1 VAGERDTVGHV
12 DEMGPTPAP
21 VLVTAFNRPDRLARL
36 LESLKPAAPR
46 MMRIAIDGPRH
57 EGDVSGVQETRRVA
71 ENVPWDCDLQV
82 WARDTNAGIATAIP
96 KAVSRALTEFD
107 RVFVIEDDVTVGPQA
122 YEYMSRALDLWRIDL
137 RVYSI
142 SAYNMVPIDHLSRP
156 DEPVR
161 LSRVMSSYAWGT
173 WRDRWEAY
181 DPNMTWFAQ
190 QSLADLTD
198 LLGSRIVAL
207 RWRQHHR
214 MVSTRLVDSWAYR
227 WVMST
232 WAYDGTS
239 VVPNRNLVDYLG
251 LSGGSHTRRR
261 RPWQELEIDEIDLC
275 HLSESARLD
284 PSGERFLQ
292 RRNQR
297 ATSTSVFFGPL
308 EFLALNLIQ
317 SQLRGRRSAR
327 KARETGS

>member
-1 VAGERDTVGHV
+1 MAGERDTVGHV

-21 VLVTAFNRPDRLARL
+21 VLITAFNRPDRLARL
-36 LESLKPAAPR
+36 LESLKPTAPPIV
-46 MMRIAIDGPRH
+46 RIAIDGPRH

-96 KAVSRALTEFD
+96 GAVSRAFTEFD
-107 RVFVIEDDVTVGPQA
+107 RVFVIEDDVAVGPQA
-122 YEYMSRALDLWRIDL
+122 YEYMSRALDLWRLD
-137 RVYSI
+137 RKVYSI
-142 SAYNMVPIDHLSRP
+142 SAYNMVPIHHLSRP
-156 DEPVR
+156 DEPVH

-190 QSLADLTD
+190 QSLADLAEFF
-198 LLGSRIVAL
+198 GSRVLAL

-214 MVSTRLVDSWAYR
+214 MVSSGLVDSWAYR

-232 WAYDGTS
+232 WAHDGTS

-251 LSGGSHTRRR
+251 VTGGSHTRRR
-261 RPWQELEIDEIDLC
+261 RPWQELKIDEIDLTQ
-275 HLSESARLD
+275 LQDSVGFD
-284 PSGERFLQ
+284 PSSERFLQ

-297 ATSTSVFFGPL
+297 ATSTSVILGPL
-308 EFLALNLIQ
+308 EYLALNLSQ
-317 SQLRGRRSAR
+317 SRLRGRHIAR
-327 KARETGS
+327 RVRGTGS

>member
-1 VAGERDTVGHV
+1 MAGERDTFGHV
-12 DEMGPTPAP
+12 HEMDPTPAP

-36 LESLKPAAPR
+36 LESLKPAAPPIV
-46 MMRIAIDGPRH
+46 RIAIDGPRH

-96 KAVSRALTEFD
+96 EAVSRALTEFE

-122 YEYMSRALDLWRIDL
+122 YEYMSRALDLWRLDL
-137 RVYSI
+137 RIYSI

-190 QSLADLTD
+190 QSLVDLTD
-198 LLGSRIVAL
+198 FFGSRIVAL

-214 MVSTRLVDSWAYR
+214 MVSTGLVDSWAYR

-232 WAYDGTS
+232 WAHDGTT
-239 VVPNRNLVDYLG
+239 VAPNRNLVDYHG
-251 LSGGSHTRRR
+251 ATGGSHTRRR
-261 RPWQELEIDEIDLC
+261 RPWQELAIHPIN
-275 HLSESARLD
+275 LD
-284 PSGERFLQ
+284 DPLQ
-292 RRNQR
+292 QLTLDVLADRYLHRYNQR
-297 ATSTSVFFGPL
+297 ASRLAIALGPF
-308 EFLALNLIQ
+308 ERLALSLAR
-317 SQLRGRRSAR
+317 SRAWRGG
-327 KARETGS
+327 E

>member
-1 VAGERDTVGHV
+1 VAGERDTFGHV
-12 DEMGPTPAP
+12 HEMDPTPAP

-36 LESLKPAAPR
+36 LESLKPAAPPIV
-46 MMRIAIDGPRH
+46 RIAIDGPRH
-57 EGDVSGVQETRRVA
+57 EGDAAGVQATRRVA
-71 ENVPWDCDLQV
+71 ESVPWDCDLQV

-96 KAVSRALTEFD
+96 EAVTRALTEFE

-122 YEYMSRALDLWRIDL
+122 YEYMSRALDLWRLDL
-137 RVYSI
+137 RIYSI

-190 QSLADLTD
+190 QSLVDLTD
-198 LLGSRIVAL
+198 FFGSRIVAL

-214 MVSTRLVDSWAYR
+214 MVSTGLVDSWAYR

-232 WAYDGTS
+232 WAHDGTT
-239 VVPNRNLVDYLG
+239 VAPNRNLVDYHG
-251 LSGGSHTRRR
+251 ATGGSHTRRR
-261 RPWQELEIDEIDLC
+261 RPWQELAIHPIN
-275 HLSESARLD
+275 LD
-284 PSGERFLQ
+284 DPLQ
-292 RRNQR
+292 QLKLDVLADRYLHRYNQR
-297 ATSTSVFFGPL
+297 ASRLAIALGPF
-308 EFLALNLIQ
+308 ERLALSLAQ
-317 SQLRGRRSAR
+317 SRAWRGG
-327 KARETGS
+327 E